1 VAVELYE
8 ASRQSAFHCA
18 CGLRIHGGTSREPKE
33 SPKHSFRLFFKQR
46 YGQDQLRF
54 PVFGSG
60 GAQKFDSLILRAGNN
75 DSWLAGKGES
85 PRPATYLRDEWMRRS
100 MLEMRHPSARG
111 RYVQLYVNGL
121 YWGLYDLCERPGPEL
136 LAAEADGLVE
146 FDVRKGSK
154 MEDGNDTAWNHLMAL
169 ANAGVGED
177 QTYEEIC
184 QRLDVN
190 EFADYMILNFYA
202 GNSDWDRAA
211 NWYAIRPRT
220 DGGRFQFLVWDGEC
234 TLGGLEA
241 DTLALDDD
249 DSPQRLFHKLAENAA
264 FRKLFATRAHQL
276 LFNEGVLA
284 PEKSRTRFQ
293 KLVEAVAPAI
303 VAEAARWGNYRRV
316 QPVNHPTATTED
328 RVDQEWRPEVDR
340 ILRDYFSNRREPVLN
355 QFRERGLY
363 GEAVQRQ

>member
-1 VAVELYE
+1 
-8 ASRQSAFHCA
+8 
-18 CGLRIHGGTSREPKE
+18 
-33 SPKHSFRLFFKQR
+33 
-46 YGQDQLRF
+46 
-54 PVFGSG
+54 
-60 GAQKFDSLILRAGNN
+60 
-75 DSWLAGKGES
+75 
-85 PRPATYLRDEWMRRS
+85 
-100 MLEMRHPSARG
+100 
-111 RYVQLYVNGL
+111 
-121 YWGLYDLCERPGPEL
+121 
-136 LAAEADGLVE
+136 
-146 FDVRKGSK
+146 

-363 GEAVQRQ
+363 REAVQRQ